1 MATPPALRQA
11 ARVVLEALPAPAR
24 RAVRRAAGRPGPRE
38 VPLDRL
44 DAELSVAAELFATSE
59 DHARAFLDGLVL
71 APPAGPGG
79 GRHPEDPFSD
89 AYRAWTWSLYRAISG
104 RAGYTLDH
112 ESSPIDVPAA
122 LERPFPFATGS
133 PSVVADDLEA
143 RGAALRAL
151 GTAAGVVPPAAVV
164 EYGPGWGNLTTDLV
178 ATGFDVTA
186 VEVDP
191 RFCELLAARAVAG
204 GRLTVAATDMLSFR
218 PDQPADA
225 AVFFESFHHCA
236 DHLALLEQL
245 HSVLRPGACVV
256 LAGEPLQA
264 MPYPWGPRLDGLSL
278 WSMRTYGWLELG
290 FTPAYFRQALARTG
304 WEGRR
309 LRAGGGRPKAD
320 VVVAAPARHALAMV
334 PGRQ

>member
-1 MATPPALRQA
+1 MATPPALRHA
-11 ARVVLEALPAPAR
+11 ARVVLEALPVPAA

-44 DAELSVAAELFATSE
+44 DAELAVAAELFAISE
-59 DHARAFLDGLVL
+59 DRARAFLDGLVL
-71 APPAGPGG
+71 SPPGG
-79 GRHPEDPFSD
+79 HPEDPFSD
-89 AYRAWTWSLYRAISG
+89 AYRAWTWSLYRDISG
-104 RAGYTLDH
+104 RSGYTLAN
-112 ESSPIDVPAA
+112 ESSPIDVAAA
-122 LERPFPFATGS
+122 LARPFPFATGS

-186 VEVDP
+186 VEVDS
-191 RFCELLAARAVAG
+191 RFCQLLAARTVAG

-236 DHLALLEQL
+236 DHLALLAQL

-256 LAGEPLQA
+256 FAGEPLQA

-290 FTPAYFRQALARTG
+290 FTPAYFRRALARTG
-304 WEGRR
+304 WQGRR
-309 LRAGGGRPKAD
+309 QPGGGGRPKAG
-320 VVVAAPARHALAMV
+320 VVVAAPARHALAML
-334 PGRQ
+334 PGRH